1 MIGQQGPLSLS
12 AVVHHHAPTSVT
24 VKSAAARLRGIEEV
38 SRTVRLVVPNLRVV
52 ERVRAGPAAP
62 GDGVPR
68 PVLASVRIRQGDARV
83 ALSPGAPDIFLALLH
98 GFDVLARRLKRFR
111 TRGREIR
118 RPERGKRRRQHSR
131 GINRPSR
138 RAISPRYGRG
148 MRRPSRWAIRR
159 WCGRRRFRCRRRGVD
174 ADVVSWAVCVAKH
187 TLAAALPVVIVTRD
201 DETAWLIGAALAV
214 GDRKVGEEGENRHYV
229 RSRRK

>member
-1 MIGQQGPLSLS
+1 MSLS
-12 AVVHHHAPTSVT
+12 AVVHHHAPTSVI
-24 VKSAAARLRGIEEV
+24 VKSAAARLRGIEKV
-38 SRTVRLVVPNLRVV
+38 FQAVRLMLPNLRVF

-83 ALSPGAPDIFLALLH
+83 ALSPGAPEIFLTLLL
-98 GFDVLARRLKRFR
+98 GFDVPARWLTRFT
-111 TRGREIR
+111 TRGRGIR
-118 RPERGKRRRQHSR
+118 RPVRGKRRRQRSW
-131 GINRPSR
+131 GIHRPSR
-138 RAISPRYGRG
+138 WVISPHHCRG